1 VSLNNDQVQSH
12 VGPSKLGEL
21 ESVVAL
27 LQRPDEEHES

>member
-1 VSLNNDQVQSH
+1 